1 MTDYLLFTYLI
12 QVISKPPGLF
22 CAMIAS
28 QLSPPNSSVFAMI
41 SRTILASAS
50 LLFVAGT
57 ALFEAPSAFAAPSE
71 SGWIIDQHSEERGRT
86 NIKWT
91 EKSMVLTS
99 KLMSA
104 ILVAPKFDATF
115 FNESTRKYVL
125 IPHADWAKRYAP
137 GKKAIKGP
145 FPGEMIAGYKTS
157 KYTWPTKNPHKS
169 VELWATKDLP
179 MSPPLQEFVSSTIGI
194 PPTIGM
200 PLKMVTKF
208 DDRPSRMDME
218 TKAIKKSKIPK
229 TAFELPKGFKKVK
242 NEMELLLGG
251 DDDNDINSFIK

>member
-1 MTDYLLFTYLI
+1 MNVTTSFAAFLSG
-12 QVISKPPGLF
+12 VI
-22 CAMIAS
+22 
-28 QLSPPNSSVFAMI
+28 LSLSFVG
-41 SRTILASAS
+41 SA
-50 LLFVAGT
+50 
-57 ALFEAPSAFAAPSE
+57 AFAAPADT
-71 SGWIIDQHSEERGRT
+71 GWVIDQHSEERGRT

-91 EKSMVLTS
+91 DKSMVLTS

-125 IPHADWAKRYAP
+125 IPHSDWAKRYAP

-145 FPGEMIAGYKTS
+145 FPGEVIAGYKTS

-169 VELWATKDLP
+169 MELWATRDLP

-194 PPTIGM
+194 PTSVGM
-200 PLKMVTKF
+200 PLRMVTKF
-208 DDRPSRMDME
+208 DDRPSRVDME
-218 TKAIKKSKIPK
+218 TKTIKKSKIPK

-251 DDDNDINSFIK
+251 DEDGGIDSFIK